1 MEIYWKALG
10 GLLIAVVLGLILG
23 KDMSVMLSLAICAMV
38 TAVAIH
44 YFQPVL
50 TALKQMEQAA
60 NFQGENFQILI
71 KILGIS
77 LVSEISGMICADVGA
92 GSMGKVLKIL
102 TSSVIL
108 WIAMPVFQSVLSLL
122 QQILR
127 EL

>member
-38 TAVAIH
+38 AAVAIH

-77 LVSEISGMICADVGA
+77 LVSEISGMICADAGA